1 MSVQTRGRLLEAAK
15 KLFSEK
21 GYYNTQISHI
31 IDEAGVARGTF
42 YLYFKSKEE
51 IFREILREVVKELR
65 ERIKVVDLSEDPIE
79 QVKENIER
87 VIELALEEK
96 DLARIV
102 LQRNCD
108 PKLFSII
115 NEFFEEVRRL
125 IKGSL
130 DKGIELGLVRPCD
143 TEIVARSVMGALKE
157 IIVGLLEREG
167 VDPGE
172 IADEIVR
179 FGMRGVLRR

>member
-1 MSVQTRGRLLEAAK
+1 M
-15 KLFSEK
+15 
-21 GYYNTQISHI
+21 
-31 IDEAGVARGTF
+31 
-42 YLYFKSKEE
+42 
-51 IFREILREVVKELR
+51 
-65 ERIKVVDLSEDPIE
+65 
-79 QVKENIER
+79 
-87 VIELALEEK
+87 
-96 DLARIV
+96 ARIV

-125 IKGSL
+125 IKSSL

-172 IADEIVR
+172 VADEIVR